1 MKLARFDLFGM
12 LFAIVAWLPA
22 SAANAAEPKPAAEPS
37 VRQTSPPTN
46 DNQANKAQQLL
57 QRAKQTLSQ
66 VEGTIRLPG
75 LKEPVEILRDRWGIP
90 HIYANNQHDLF
101 FAQGFVAAQDRL
113 FQIDLWR
120 RIAVGE
126 TAEILGRRA
135 LVRDHFAR
143 LTRYQGDME
152 AEWNSYAP
160 DTREIATAFTAG
172 INACI
177 EQMGDNLPIEFQIL
191 KYRPARWQPEDV
203 LGRMAVL
210 PVALNLTREVARAEL
225 VATVG
230 LEKARLLMPADPEL
244 DYEPADGLDLLGID
258 QSVLKGYGAVTQ
270 SIVFREPVG
279 SGESNN
285 WAVSGHRSASGKPM
299 MASDPHRTLALP
311 SLRYLVHLNAP
322 GWNVIG
328 SGEPALPGVAIGHN
342 ERIAWGFTIVGTDQA
357 DLVIEETHPEDP
369 NRYRTPDG
377 WKPMTIRREKT
388 RVRGEDGKLKEVEL
402 TLRYTR
408 NGPVL
413 HEDRERRRA
422 YVLRWVG
429 SEPGT
434 AAYLASLS
442 VGRAQNWKEYVAAVA
457 RWKTPSENMVYA
469 DVDGNIGWVAA
480 ALTPVRSK
488 GHGLLPV
495 PGADDNYAWKSFLS
509 VEQLPQTF
517 NPKSG
522 YVLTAN
528 HNILPPD
535 YPHVLAYE
543 WADGYRF
550 QRLKSLLEGKEKFTL
565 KDFQRMQFDQVS
577 LPAKQM
583 AALLTEIG
591 PGDADLEPY
600 AKLLAG
606 WDGKL
611 DRDGNAGV
619 LWALWR
625 GRLVDA
631 FFGPHVPKHLMSQV
645 TGRVGVTL
653 MVDTLRKP
661 NETWFGDNPAKAR
674 DVLVRSTF
682 ADAVAQAK
690 KRLGPDPTAWKL
702 GNLQKVLFRHPL
714 AGLGPEFARAFNV
727 GPLPSGS
734 GPFAP
739 DQARYDGGLHRLNG
753 ASYRHVL
760 DLADWDRGMA
770 TSAPG
775 NSGQPGSPHYDD
787 LVRMWNNAEYFPLAY
802 SRAKVESVTKH
813 RLVLEPAPAGE

>member
-1 MKLARFDLFGM
+1 MNDQ
-12 LFAIVAWLPA
+12 PA
-22 SAANAAEPKPAAEPS
+22 DE
-37 VRQTSPPTN
+37 
-46 DNQANKAQQLL
+46 AQQLL
-57 QRAKQTLSQ
+57 QRAKQVLAQVDGTLQ
-66 VEGTIRLPG
+66 LPG
-75 LKEPVEILRDRWGIP
+75 LKEPVEVLRDRWGIP
-90 HIYANNQHDLF
+90 HIYAKNQHDLF

-126 TAEILGRRA
+126 TAEILGPQA

-143 LTRYQGDME
+143 LTRYRGDME
-152 AEWNSYAP
+152 AEWTSYAP

-177 EQMGDNLPIEFQIL
+177 DQMGDNLPIEFQIL

-203 LGRMAVL
+203 LGRMALL
-210 PVALNLTREVARAEL
+210 PVALNLSREVTRAQL
-225 VATVG
+225 VAAVG
-230 LEKARLLMPADPEL
+230 LEKARQLMPTDPEV
-244 DYEPADGLDLLGID
+244 DFKPADGLDLLGID
-258 QSVLKGYGAVTQ
+258 RNVLKGYGAVTQ
-270 SIVFREPVG
+270 AIRFMEPVG

-285 WAVSGHRSASGKPM
+285 WAVMGHRSVSGKPL

-357 DLVIEETHPEDP
+357 DLVVEELHPEDP
-369 NRYRTPDG
+369 QRYRTPGG
-377 WKPMTIRREKT
+377 WEPMIVRREKT
-388 RVRGEDGKLKEVEL
+388 RVRQDDGSLQEVEL

-413 HEDRERRRA
+413 HEDPELRRA

-429 SEPGT
+429 GEPGT

-469 DVDGNIGWVAA
+469 DVDGNIGWIAA
-480 ALTPVRSK
+480 ALSPVRGK

-495 PGADDNYAWKSFLS
+495 PGADDSYGWKRYLS
-509 VEQLPQTF
+509 VEELPQTF

-528 HNILPPD
+528 HNILPEG
-535 YPHVLAYE
+535 YPHELGYE
-543 WADGYRF
+543 WADGYRY
-550 QRLKSLLEGKEKFTL
+550 QRLKSLLEAKEKFSL
-565 KDFQRMQFDQVS
+565 EDFKRMQYDQVS

-583 AALLTEIG
+583 AELLTQIG
-591 PGDADLEPY
+591 PGDSSLEPY

-606 WDGKL
+606 WDGNL
-611 DRDGNAGV
+611 DRNGNAGV
-619 LWALWR
+619 LWAVWR
-625 GRLVDA
+625 QRLIDA
-631 FFGPHVPKHLMSQV
+631 FYGPRMPKHLISEV
-645 TGRVGVTL
+645 TGRLGVTL
-653 MVDTLRKP
+653 MVNVLREP
-661 NETWFGDNPAKAR
+661 TPEWFGDEPALAR
-674 DVLVRSTF
+674 DALVRSTF
-682 ADAVAQAK
+682 AEAVAQAK
-690 KRLGPDPTAWKL
+690 KRLGADPTVWKL
-702 GNLQKVLFRHPL
+702 GDLQKVFFRHPL
-714 AGLGPEFARAFNV
+714 AGMGPTFAKAFNI
-727 GPLPSGS
+727 GPFPSGS

-739 DQARYDGGLHRLNG
+739 DQARYDGRFHRLNG

-787 LVRMWNNAEYFPLAY
+787 LVHLWNNGEYFPLAY
-802 SRAKVESVTKH
+802 SRAKVESVTRH
-813 RLVLEPAPAGE
+813 RLVLEPASAR